1 MRQRLSGCFQFPKK
15 AVLVPSEGFSKY
27 HSELARN
34 IIFQAQKN
42 LVSAGLCRTDG
53 AVWPLLAL
61 YIS

>member
-42 LVSAGLCRTDG
+42 LISDG